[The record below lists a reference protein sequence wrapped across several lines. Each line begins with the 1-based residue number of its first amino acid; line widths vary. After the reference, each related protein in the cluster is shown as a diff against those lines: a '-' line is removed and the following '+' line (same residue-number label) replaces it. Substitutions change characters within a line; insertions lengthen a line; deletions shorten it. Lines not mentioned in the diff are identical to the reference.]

1 MEGFPHIH
9 IRKEVDKMPDLKFVE
24 IRFMD
29 IYMQIPKDVEAIETA
44 KMLLD
49 KLKEKIEKESQ
60 NN

>member
-1 MEGFPHIH
+1 
-9 IRKEVDKMPDLKFVE
+9 
-24 IRFMD
+24 MD